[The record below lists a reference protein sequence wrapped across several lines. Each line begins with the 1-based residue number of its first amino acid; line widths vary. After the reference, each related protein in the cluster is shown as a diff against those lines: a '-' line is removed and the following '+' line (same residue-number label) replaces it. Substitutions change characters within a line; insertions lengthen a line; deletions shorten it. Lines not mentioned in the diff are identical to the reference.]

1 MTTRKDTALDRMKLH
16 IETIDR
22 ELGLLIQYLDQEQ
35 NDVLKANWTD
45 VGTVAEIARQLTETR
60 KFWDNTTDQE
70 S

>member
-22 ELGLLIQYLDQEQ
+22 ELGLLIQCLDQEQ
-35 NDVLKANWTD
+35 NDVLKANWAN